1 MCVRVCVLSRLQ
13 LFATPWT
20 VGHQDPLSMGFS
32 WQEYWRGLT
41 FPSPGDLPDPGI
53 EARSSASQTDALPSE
68 PPGKPLDEVRTI

>member
-1 MCVRVCVLSRLQ
+1 
-13 LFATPWT
+13 
-20 VGHQDPLSMGFS
+20 MGFS

-68 PPGKPLDEVRTI
+68 TPGKPLDEVRTI